1 MLDQLIFVI
10 GPPRSGSTLLM
21 RMLSSHSQIQS
32 RPEPHLLTP
41 LAHLGYWDNV
51 DLAAFDQLQAGMSL
65 RQFVQDLPG
74 GEEDYLEALRAYCEV
89 MYGRMMSQSPEPF
102 FLDKTPAYALI
113 TPFIE
118 RVLPDAHF
126 IVLTRNPCSVWDS
139 FAESFVDGDYAAARD
154 FNPLLARYVPAMADF
169 LRNAKVP
176 FVHVRYEDIVTD
188 PETELR
194 RIYEHIGIPHEPG
207 TVQYGRQKPKVEGLG
222 DPIGVG
228 QHDKPVTSSMEK
240 WARNACA
247 HEGRVEVLREMIDGL
262 DADDIRTWGYDPDT
276 LFEPLDRVDVPEAR
290 QKALAKANKDRWDRY
305 KLQRR
310 ALVMIRKN
318 IGTSLLGSLVRKT
331 RFYCNVI
338 LRGDGGG
345 FSRYAKR
352 PYGSGAPDDDDP
364 AQELRGG

>member
-1 MLDQLIFVI
+1 MLDKLIFVI

-21 RMLSSHSQIQS
+21 RMLSSHSQIYS

-51 DLAAFDQLQAGMSL
+51 DVASFDQLQAGMSL

-74 GEEDYLEALRAYCEV
+74 QEEDYLDALRAYSEV
-89 MYGRMMSQSPEPF
+89 MYGRMLSTQPKPY

-118 RVLPDAHF
+118 KVFPEAHF

-139 FAESFVDGDYAAARD
+139 FAESFFDGDYASARD
-154 FNPLLARYVPAMADF
+154 FNPLLARYVPAMANF
-169 LRNAKVP
+169 LRTASVP
-176 FVHVRYEDIVTD
+176 FVHVRYEDVVTD
-188 PETELR
+188 PETQLK
-194 RIYEHIGIPHEPG
+194 RIYEHIGIPHEPD
-207 TVQYGRQKPKVEGLG
+207 TVNYGKQKPAVEGLG

-228 QHDKPVTSSMEK
+228 QHNKPVTSSMEK

-262 DADDIRTWGYDPDT
+262 DAADIRTWGYDPDT
-276 LFEPLDRVDVPEAR
+276 LFGPLDRVDIDAAR
-290 QKALAKANKDRWDRY
+290 KKALEKAKKDRWDRY

-310 ALVMIRKN
+310 TLVMLRRN
-318 IGTSLLGSLVRKT
+318 IGQSALGGLVRKT
-331 RFYCNVI
+331 RFYCNVL

-345 FSRYAKR
+345 FSRYADR
-352 PYGSGAPDDDDP
+352 HYSVDSDEA
-364 AQELRGG
+364 